1 MRSKAYRTLAI
12 ILIPL
17 VLFGCASSSP
27 LRPGQPPLIQFQPSP
42 GRSDGTEDLESD
54 PLSDKY
60 ISFVASTPITK
71 FYKILKKVDC
81 NDWVY
86 TRWMRPQQVI
96 DNAHHYVNP
105 NKKYAYRGDKP
116 LLLCIDKFHFKYRNK
131 EDDRLEGSDGILF
144 DGMSGGVTGEI
155 GLTTRSE
162 KAVMPGWTVKFFD
175 PTIEDIRTR
184 LKKPVLSVI
193 DAHQMRAAIYWIVT
207 NNAVELIPE
216 LKQVLPL
223 YEPISTARPR
233 GMYGWED
240 YTEDALKA
248 LATIEPN
255 DADDEIYH
263 TIMGAGLKELDPTDL
278 RRKYPDPKDYGK
290 VRSALIPTLLRR
302 GNLAPFVAANVLV
315 CRNKP
320 GTIEK
325 MNTYLRRGG
334 SSSRVDA
341 AAYALEHLGRTD
353 LIKKNKDEGNY
364 QGFYSP
370 GMPAGMAK
378 YRCPYKS
385 F

>member
-1 MRSKAYRTLAI
+1 MQ
-12 ILIPL
+12 
-17 VLFGCASSSP
+17 P
-27 LRPGQPPLIQFQPSP
+27 LRPGEPPLIKFSPSP
-42 GRSDGTEDLESD
+42 GNSEVTEDLESD

-60 ISFVASTPITK
+60 ISFITRTPITK
-71 FYKILKKVDC
+71 YYRIVKRVDC

-105 NKKYAYRGDKP
+105 DRRYAYRGDKP
-116 LLLCIDKFHFKYRNK
+116 LLLCLDKFHFKYRNK
-131 EDDRLEGSDGILF
+131 EDERLEGSDGIIF

-162 KAVMPGWTVKFFD
+162 KVVMPGWTIKFFD
-175 PTIEDIRTR
+175 PTTKDIRAR

-193 DAHQMRAAIYWIVT
+193 DAHQMRAAIYWIVS
-207 NNAVELIPE
+207 NKAVELIPDLRE
-216 LKQVLPL
+216 LLPL

-255 DADDEIYH
+255 DADDDIYH
-263 TIMGAGLKELDPTDL
+263 TIMSAGLKELDPTEL
-278 RRKYPDPKDYGK
+278 RRKFPDPKDSGK
-290 VRSALIPTLLRR
+290 IRSALIPTPLRS

-320 GTIEK
+320 GTVEK
-325 MNTYLRRGG
+325 MYMYLRRGG
-334 SSSRVDA
+334 TFSRVDA

-353 LIKKNKDEGNY
+353 LIKKNRDEGNFQANY
-364 QGFYSP
+364 IP
-370 GMPAGMAK
+370 GSAGGIANYK
-378 YRCPYKS
+378 CPYKS